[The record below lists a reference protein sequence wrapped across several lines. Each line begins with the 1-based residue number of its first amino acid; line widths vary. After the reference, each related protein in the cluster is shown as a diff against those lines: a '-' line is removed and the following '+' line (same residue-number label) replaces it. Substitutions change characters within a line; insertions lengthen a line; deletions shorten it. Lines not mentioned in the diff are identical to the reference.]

1 MSYLD
6 GVPFRVSKSFMVEWE
21 PTTVSNFCVPDCR
34 ELLLGSMHDFSLERK
49 VLYWLEAATRQEMT
63 WSNEAPGMATAPPC
77 WLLLVDS
84 LDASSMAKAEKQ
96 EDRERNSTQP
106 GSRNCG
112 KDGFTEEEEGEKE
125 EEEENEEEDDEDT
138 SSTSEDDSS
147 PKEISPGSPSLGHRR
162 RSLDIFHNVKN
173 ELQGVGRRLSLL
185 VPPLSRAAS
194 PERRLAAKSL
204 ALYHRFRNNRT
215 MTSTAPVPDMLP
227 QSPPP
232 MPPRPS
238 TAGSIPPIRH
248 HKPTVPSLSPYS
260 CLPPC
265 PGTSRPLSSD
275 NRHPDSTADLLSAL
289 SQEERD
295 LIEPVLALGY
305 PLRRAILA
313 LQRTGRQSLSQFLS
327 YLSTCDRLV
336 KQGYSESL
344 VEEAMEMF
352 QYSERKASEFLHLWE
367 QFSDMGFQQDR
378 IKEVLLLHE
387 NHRERALEE
396 LMTRA
401 RWIERQPWSPPVLPL
416 IPTV

>member
-21 PTTVSNFCVPDCR
+21 PTTASNFCVPDCR

-49 VLYWLEAATRQEMT
+49 VLYWLEAATRQEMS
-63 WSNEAPGMATAPPC
+63 WGNEAPGMATAPPC

-84 LDASSMAKAEKQ
+84 LDTSSAAEAEQQ
-96 EDRERNSTQP
+96 EDGEKNSTQL
-106 GSRNCG
+106 GSWKCY
-112 KDGFTEEEEGEKE
+112 
-125 EEEENEEEDDEDT
+125 T
-138 SSTSEDDSS
+138 S
-147 PKEISPGSPSLGHRR
+147 SPGSPSLGHRR

-173 ELQGVGRRLSLL
+173 ELEGVRRRLSLL
-185 VPPLSRAAS
+185 LPPLSRAAS

-215 MTSTAPVPDMLP
+215 MTSTAPVLDV
-227 QSPPP
+227 PPP
-232 MPPRPS
+232 APPTTPPRPS
-238 TAGSIPPIRH
+238 TAGCIPPIWS

-265 PGTSRPLSSD
+265 PGTPSPLSSD
-275 NRHPDSTADLLSAL
+275 NSHPDSTADLLSAL

-305 PLRRAILA
+305 PLRRAVLA

-344 VEEAMEMF
+344 VEESMEMF
-352 QYSERKASEFLHLWE
+352 QYSESKASEFLHLWE

-387 NHRERALEE
+387 NHREHALEE

-401 RWIERQPWSPPVLPL
+401 Q
-416 IPTV
+416 

>member
-1 MSYLD
+1 MSSLD
-6 GVPFRVSKSFMVEWE
+6 GVPFKVSKSFMIEWE
-21 PTTVSNFCVPDCR
+21 PASVSNFCVPHCR
-34 ELLLGSMHDFSLERK
+34 ELLLHSMHDFSLERK
-49 VLYWLEAATRQEMT
+49 VLYWLEAATRREMT
-63 WSNEAPGMATAPPC
+63 WSKEAPGMATAPPC

-84 LDASSMAKAEKQ
+84 LDASSVAETDPQ
-96 EDRERNSTQP
+96 EDREKNFAQP
-106 GSRNCG
+106 GSWNSG
-112 KDGFTEEEEGEKE
+112 EDGFTEEEKEEEKE
-125 EEEENEEEDDEDT
+125 EEEEEEDEGA
-138 SSTSEDDSS
+138 SSTSEDDSNIKEMPFPSS
-147 PKEISPGSPSLGHRR
+147 PWGPRSFLEQGSTSSPGSPSLERRR

-173 ELQGVGRRLSLL
+173 ELEGVRRRLSLL

-215 MTSTAPVPDMLP
+215 MTSTAPVLDMPP
-227 QSPPP
+227 QNSPTI
-232 MPPRPS
+232 PPRPS
-238 TAGSIPPIRH
+238 TAGSMPPIRS

-265 PGTSRPLSSD
+265 PGTPQPLNSANS
-275 NRHPDSTADLLSAL
+275 HPDSTMDLLSAL

-352 QYSERKASEFLHLWE
+352 QYSENKASEFLHLWE

-387 NHRERALEE
+387 NHREHALEE

-401 RWIERQPWSPPVLPL
+401 Q
-416 IPTV
+416 

>member
-1 MSYLD
+1 
-6 GVPFRVSKSFMVEWE
+6 MVEWE
-21 PTTVSNFCVPDCR
+21 PITASNFCVPDCR

-63 WSNEAPGMATAPPC
+63 WDNETPGMATAPPC

-84 LDASSMAKAEKQ
+84 LDTSSVAEAEPQ
-96 EDRERNSTQP
+96 EDREKNSPPP
-106 GSRNCG
+106 GSWKCRE
-112 KDGFTEEEEGEKE
+112 DGFTEEKEEEKE
-125 EEEENEEEDDEDT
+125 EDGGT
-138 SSTSEDDSS
+138 SSASEDDSS
-147 PKEISPGSPSLGHRR
+147 PKETPSPRSPSAPRSFLEKGSTSFPGSPNLGHRR
-162 RSLDIFHNVKN
+162 RSLDMFHNMKH
-173 ELQGVGRRLSLL
+173 ELDSVRRKLSLL
-185 VPPLSRAAS
+185 VPPLTRAAS
-194 PERRLAAKSL
+194 PERRLATKSL
-204 ALYHRFRNNRT
+204 AVFHRFRNNRT
-215 MTSTAPVPDMLP
+215 MTSAAPVLDLPP
-227 QSPPP
+227 QSAPAI
-232 MPPRPS
+232 PPRPS
-238 TAGSIPPIRH
+238 TAGSIPPIRS

-265 PGTSRPLSSD
+265 PHTPRPLISANNHS
-275 NRHPDSTADLLSAL
+275 DSTADLLSAL

-305 PLRRAILA
+305 PMHRAILA
-313 LQRTGRQSLSQFLS
+313 LQKTGRQSLSQFLS

-352 QYSERKASEFLHLWE
+352 QNSERKALEFLHLWE

-387 NHRERALEE
+387 NHQEGALEE

-401 RWIERQPWSPPVLPL
+401 Q
-416 IPTV
+416 

>member
-1 MSYLD
+1 
-6 GVPFRVSKSFMVEWE
+6 
-21 PTTVSNFCVPDCR
+21 
-34 ELLLGSMHDFSLERK
+34 
-49 VLYWLEAATRQEMT
+49 MT
-63 WSNEAPGMATAPPC
+63 WDNETPGMATAPPC

-84 LDASSMAKAEKQ
+84 LDTSSMAEVEPQ
-96 EDRERNSTQP
+96 EDREKNSSP
-106 GSRNCG
+106 LGSWKCG
-112 KDGFTEEEEGEKE
+112 EDGFTEKEKE
-125 EEEENEEEDDEDT
+125 EEEKEEDEGT
-138 SSTSEDDSS
+138 SSASEDDSS
-147 PKEISPGSPSLGHRR
+147 PKETPSPSSPSAPGSFLEKGSTSFPGSPNLGHRG
-162 RSLDIFHNVKN
+162 RSLDIFHNVKH
-173 ELQGVGRRLSLL
+173 ELDSVRRKLSSL

-194 PERRLAAKSL
+194 PERRLATKSL

-215 MTSTAPVPDMLP
+215 MTTAAPVPDLPP
-227 QSPPP
+227 QSAPAI
-232 MPPRPS
+232 PPRPS
-238 TAGSIPPIRH
+238 TAGSIPPIRS

-265 PGTSRPLSSD
+265 PRTPPPLISANNHS
-275 NRHPDSTADLLSAL
+275 DSTADLLSAL

-305 PLRRAILA
+305 PMRRAILA
-313 LQRTGRQSLSQFLS
+313 LQKTGRQSLSQFLS

-352 QYSERKASEFLHLWE
+352 QNSERKALEFLHLWE

-387 NHRERALEE
+387 NHQEGALEE

-401 RWIERQPWSPPVLPL
+401 Q
-416 IPTV
+416 

>member
-6 GVPFRVSKSFMVEWE
+6 GVPFRVSKNFLVDWE
-21 PTTVSNFCVPDCR
+21 PTIASNFCVSDCR

-49 VLYWLEAATRQEMT
+49 VLYWLEAATGQEMS
-63 WSNEAPGMATAPPC
+63 WGNEAPGTATAPPC
-77 WLLLVDS
+77 WLLLVGS
-84 LDASSMAKAEKQ
+84 LDSSSTAEAEQQ
-96 EDRERNSTQP
+96 EDREKNSAQL
-106 GSRNCG
+106 GSWNYAE
-112 KDGFTEEEEGEKE
+112 DGFTEEEKE
-125 EEEENEEEDDEDT
+125 EEEEEEEEDERT
-138 SSTSEDDSS
+138 SSASEDDSS
-147 PKEISPGSPSLGHRR
+147 PKEMPSPSSSWSPRPFLEKGYPSSPGSPNLGHRR

-173 ELQGVGRRLSLL
+173 ELEGVRRRLSLL
-185 VPPLSRAAS
+185 VPPLNRTAS

-204 ALYHRFRNNRT
+204 TLYHHFRNNRT
-215 MTSTAPVPDMLP
+215 MTSTAPVLDMPPLT
-227 QSPPP
+227 SPS

-238 TAGSIPPIRH
+238 TAGSIPPIRS
-248 HKPTVPSLSPYS
+248 HKPTFPSLSPYS

-265 PGTSRPLSSD
+265 PSTPRPLSSD
-275 NRHPDSTADLLSAL
+275 YSHPDPTADLLSAL

-352 QYSERKASEFLHLWE
+352 QYSESKASEFLYLWE

-401 RWIERQPWSPPVLPL
+401 Q
-416 IPTV
+416 

>member
-6 GVPFRVSKSFMVEWE
+6 GVPFRVSKNFLVEWE
-21 PTTVSNFCVPDCR
+21 PTTASNFCVPDCR
-34 ELLLGSMHDFSLERK
+34 ELLLGSMVSMSHDFSLERK
-49 VLYWLEAATRQEMT
+49 VLYWLEAATGQEMS
-63 WSNEAPGMATAPPC
+63 WANEAPGMATAPPC

-84 LDASSMAKAEKQ
+84 LDTSSIAEAEPQ
-96 EDRERNSTQP
+96 EEREKNSAQR
-106 GSRNCG
+106 GSWNCG
-112 KDGFTEEEEGEKE
+112 EDGFTEEEKE
-125 EEEENEEEDDEDT
+125 EEEEEEEEDEGT
-138 SSTSEDDSS
+138 FSTSEDDSS
-147 PKEISPGSPSLGHRR
+147 PKEMPSPSSSWSPRPFLEKGYTSSPGSPNLGHRR

-173 ELQGVGRRLSLL
+173 ELKGVRRRLSLL
-185 VPPLSRAAS
+185 VPPMSRAAS
-194 PERRLAAKSL
+194 PECRLAAKSL

-215 MTSTAPVPDMLP
+215 VTSTAPVLDM
-227 QSPPP
+227 PPP
-232 MPPRPS
+232 TPATIPPRPS
-238 TAGSIPPIRH
+238 TAGSIPPIRS
-248 HKPTVPSLSPYS
+248 HKPTFPSLSPYS

-265 PGTSRPLSSD
+265 PGTPQPHS
-275 NRHPDSTADLLSAL
+275 HPDSAADLLSAL

-352 QYSERKASEFLHLWE
+352 QNSESKASEFLHLWE

-387 NHRERALEE
+387 NHREHALEE
-396 LMTRA
+396 LMTRT
-401 RWIERQPWSPPVLPL
+401 Q
-416 IPTV
+416 

>member
-21 PTTVSNFCVPDCR
+21 PTTASNFCVPDCR

-49 VLYWLEAATRQEMT
+49 VLYWLEAATRQEMS
-63 WSNEAPGMATAPPC
+63 WGNEAPGMATAPPC

-84 LDASSMAKAEKQ
+84 LDTSSAAEAEQQ
-96 EDRERNSTQP
+96 EDGEKNSTQL
-106 GSRNCG
+106 GSWKCG
-112 KDGFTEEEEGEKE
+112 EDGFTEEEEE
-125 EEEENEEEDDEDT
+125 EEEEEEQEEEE
-138 SSTSEDDSS
+138 EDSS
-147 PKEISPGSPSLGHRR
+147 PKEMPSPSSFRGPRPFLEKGYTSSPGSPSLGHRR

-173 ELQGVGRRLSLL
+173 ELEGVRRRLSLL
-185 VPPLSRAAS
+185 LPPLSRAAS

-215 MTSTAPVPDMLP
+215 MTSTAPVLDV
-227 QSPPP
+227 PPP
-232 MPPRPS
+232 APPTTPPRPS
-238 TAGSIPPIRH
+238 TAGCIPPIWS

-265 PGTSRPLSSD
+265 PGTPSPLSSD
-275 NRHPDSTADLLSAL
+275 NSHPDSTADLLSAL

-305 PLRRAILA
+305 PLRRAVLA

-344 VEEAMEMF
+344 VEESMEMF
-352 QYSERKASEFLHLWE
+352 QYSESKASEFLHLWE

-387 NHRERALEE
+387 NHREHALEE

-401 RWIERQPWSPPVLPL
+401 Q
-416 IPTV
+416 